1 MRLAFTNF
9 SIKSPTGRKSGR
21 FFLALF
27 LGIFLFLTHPML
39 CQAGFASATPFADAS
54 WEMVA
59 EYPLLGST
67 GVVQS
72 VCATEDYIICIEN
85 YNDLT
90 TDPDVVSAYYK
101 NDTDKD
107 GNPVTQYSLA
117 LQVQDAD
124 YAHANGMAYNPVT
137 HEILVS
143 GYSSPDASNFGCIFR
158 LDPDTLEQ
166 KERVQI
172 SDSYNILGIGYLPS
186 TGDYLIQTDTNGGY
200 SFKILD
206 ASFQVVDDW
215 GTYPFDF
222 YMENFQDLCVSGDLF
237 FIFPLTMHL
246 GIGNFLQT
254 YSISQKTLLSD
265 DAVDFGFSDD
275 IVSNEP
281 EGLCETNP
289 GEFIA
294 IVNLQKSD
302 GTRLLRLYRTR
313 VPYLFHISTSSAEH
327 GSVSESG
334 DVSRGEE
341 KTISYTADS
350 GYRLAKLS
358 VDGSYLPVTEY
369 PDSYTFSDVQAD
381 HTLAVTFE
389 PIPTAAPTPTATA
402 TPTETPA
409 ITQTPEPA
417 VSKAPASSTVSFS
430 SVASHFSAFW
440 KCTVHAGSAAVQ
452 KTCAFFAGAGRT
464 VGRAFHSLAGKAGAG
479 FHAFRSAAAS
489 WFRHLASAGASLFA
503 RIRKADPVFL
513 AMPFVLLV
521 LILLFILR
529 LRYVR
534 RIRRERS
541 RKALEHRRRTYE
553 ELVREFT
560 EDPKD
565 EKVSIDELLLTIDE
579 LQKEEQKNT

>member
-39 CQAGFASATPFADAS
+39 CQAGFASAAPFADAS

-172 SDSYNILGIGYLPS
+172 SDSYNILGIDYLPS
-186 TGDYLIQTDTNGGY
+186 TGGYLIQTDTNGGY

-206 ASFQVVDDW
+206 ASFQVLDDW

-389 PIPTAAPTPTATA
+389 PVPTATPTPTATA
-402 TPTETPA
+402 TPTETPT

-430 SVASHFSAFW
+430 SVASHFAAFW
-440 KCTVHAGSAAVQ
+440 KGTVH
-452 KTCAFFAGAGRT
+452 
-464 VGRAFHSLAGKAGAG
+464 
-479 FHAFRSAAAS
+479 AAS

-513 AMPFVLLV
+513 AIPFVLLV
-521 LILLFILR
+521 LLLLFVLR

-534 RIRRERS
+534 RIRRKRS

-560 EDPKD
+560 EDPED
-565 EKVSIDELLLTIDE
+565 EEVSIDELLLTIDE

>member
-39 CQAGFASATPFADAS
+39 CQAGFASAAPFADAS

-172 SDSYNILGIGYLPS
+172 SDSYNILGIDYLPS
-186 TGDYLIQTDTNGGY
+186 TGGYLIQTDTNGGY

-389 PIPTAAPTPTATA
+389 PVPTATPTPTATA
-402 TPTETPA
+402 TPAETPT

-430 SVASHFSAFW
+430 SVASHFAAFW
-440 KCTVHAGSAAVQ
+440 KGTVH
-452 KTCAFFAGAGRT
+452 
-464 VGRAFHSLAGKAGAG
+464 
-479 FHAFRSAAAS
+479 AAS

-513 AMPFVLLV
+513 AIPFVLLV
-521 LILLFILR
+521 LILLFVLR

-560 EDPKD
+560 EDPED
-565 EKVSIDELLLTIDE
+565 EEVSIDELLLTIDE

>member
-27 LGIFLFLTHPML
+27 LGIFLFLTHPIL
-39 CQAGFASATPFADAS
+39 CQAGFASNTPFAGVS

-90 TDPDVVSAYYK
+90 TDSDVVSAYYK

-158 LDPDTLEQ
+158 LDPDTLQQ

-172 SDSYNILGIGYLPS
+172 SDSYNILGIDYLPS
-186 TGDYLIQTDTNGGY
+186 TGGYLIQTDTNGGY

-389 PIPTAAPTPTATA
+389 PVSTATPTPTATA
-402 TPTETPA
+402 TPTETPT

-430 SVASHFSAFW
+430 SVASHFAAFW
-440 KCTVHAGSAAVQ
+440 KGTVH
-452 KTCAFFAGAGRT
+452 
-464 VGRAFHSLAGKAGAG
+464 
-479 FHAFRSAAAS
+479 AAS

-513 AMPFVLLV
+513 AIPFVLLV
-521 LILLFILR
+521 LILLFVLR

-560 EDPKD
+560 EDPED
-565 EKVSIDELLLTIDE
+565 EEVSIDELLLTIDE

>member
-39 CQAGFASATPFADAS
+39 CQAGFASAAPFADAS

-172 SDSYNILGIGYLPS
+172 SDSYNILGIDYLPS
-186 TGDYLIQTDTNGGY
+186 TGGYLIQTDTNGGY

-389 PIPTAAPTPTATA
+389 PVPTATPTPTATA

-430 SVASHFSAFW
+430 SVASHFAAFW
-440 KCTVHAGSAAVQ
+440 KGTVH
-452 KTCAFFAGAGRT
+452 
-464 VGRAFHSLAGKAGAG
+464 
-479 FHAFRSAAAS
+479 AAS

-513 AMPFVLLV
+513 AIPFVLLV
-521 LILLFILR
+521 LILLFVLR

-560 EDPKD
+560 EDPED
-565 EKVSIDELLLTIDE
+565 EEVSIDELLLTIDE

>member
-39 CQAGFASATPFADAS
+39 CQAGFASAAPFADAS

-172 SDSYNILGIGYLPS
+172 SDSYNILGIDYLPS
-186 TGDYLIQTDTNGGY
+186 TGGYLIQTDTNGGY

-389 PIPTAAPTPTATA
+389 PVPTATPTPTATA
-402 TPTETPA
+402 TPAETPT
-409 ITQTPEPA
+409 ITLTPEPA
-417 VSKAPASSTVSFS
+417 ISKAPASSTVSFS
-430 SVASHFSAFW
+430 SVASHFAAFW
-440 KCTVHAGSAAVQ
+440 KGTVH
-452 KTCAFFAGAGRT
+452 
-464 VGRAFHSLAGKAGAG
+464 
-479 FHAFRSAAAS
+479 AAS
-489 WFRHLASAGASLFA
+489 WFRHLASAGASIFA

-513 AMPFVLLV
+513 AIPFVLLV
-521 LILLFILR
+521 LILLFVLR

-541 RKALEHRRRTYE
+541 RKALERRRRTYE

-560 EDPKD
+560 EDP
-565 EKVSIDELLLTIDE
+565 EGEEVSIDELLLTIDE

>member
-9 SIKSPTGRKSGR
+9 SIKSPTSRKSGR

-39 CQAGFASATPFADAS
+39 CQAGFASAAPFADAS

-172 SDSYNILGIGYLPS
+172 SDSYNILGIDYLPS
-186 TGDYLIQTDTNGGY
+186 TGGYLIQTDTNGGY

-389 PIPTAAPTPTATA
+389 PVPTATPTPTATA
-402 TPTETPA
+402 TPTETPT

-430 SVASHFSAFW
+430 SVASHFAAFW
-440 KCTVHAGSAAVQ
+440 KGTVH
-452 KTCAFFAGAGRT
+452 
-464 VGRAFHSLAGKAGAG
+464 
-479 FHAFRSAAAS
+479 AAS
-489 WFRHLASAGASLFA
+489 WFRHLASTSASLFA

-513 AMPFVLLV
+513 AIPFVLLV
-521 LILLFILR
+521 LILLFVLR

-560 EDPKD
+560 EDPED
-565 EKVSIDELLLTIDE
+565 EEVSIDELLLTIDE

>member
-39 CQAGFASATPFADAS
+39 CQAGFASAAPFADAS

-172 SDSYNILGIGYLPS
+172 SDSYNILGIDYLPS
-186 TGDYLIQTDTNGGY
+186 TGGYLIQTDTNGGY

-206 ASFQVVDDW
+206 ASFQVLDDW

-334 DVSRGEE
+334 DVSRGKE

-389 PIPTAAPTPTATA
+389 PVPTATPTPTATA
-402 TPTETPA
+402 TPTETPT

-430 SVASHFSAFW
+430 SVASHFAAFW
-440 KCTVHAGSAAVQ
+440 KGTVH
-452 KTCAFFAGAGRT
+452 
-464 VGRAFHSLAGKAGAG
+464 
-479 FHAFRSAAAS
+479 AAS

-513 AMPFVLLV
+513 AIPFVLLV
-521 LILLFILR
+521 LLLLFVLR

-534 RIRRERS
+534 RIRRKRS

-560 EDPKD
+560 EDPED
-565 EKVSIDELLLTIDE
+565 EEVSIDELLLTIDE

>member
-1 MRLAFTNF
+1 MWLAFTNF
-9 SIKSPTGRKSGR
+9 SIKSPTGKKSGR

-27 LGIFLFLTHPML
+27 PGIFLFLTHLML

-59 EYPLLGST
+59 EHPLLGST

-186 TGDYLIQTDTNGGY
+186 TGGYLIQTDTNGGY

-389 PIPTAAPTPTATA
+389 PISTA

-430 SVASHFSAFW
+430 SVASHFAAFW
-440 KCTVHAGSAAVQ
+440 KGTVHAGSAAVQ

-479 FHAFRSAAAS
+479 FHAFQSAAAS

-521 LILLFILR
+521 LILLFVLR

-565 EKVSIDELLLTIDE
+565 EEFSIDELLLTIDE

>member
-9 SIKSPTGRKSGR
+9 SLKSPTGKKSGR

-39 CQAGFASATPFADAS
+39 CQAGFASSTPFTGAS
-54 WEMVA
+54 WELVG
-59 EYPLLGST
+59 EYPILGSN
-67 GVVQS
+67 GAVQS

-85 YNDLT
+85 FNDLT
-90 TDPDVVSAYYK
+90 TEPDVVSAYYK
-101 NDTDKD
+101 NDTDAD

-117 LQVQDAD
+117 HQVRDAD
-124 YAHANGMAYNPVT
+124 FAHANGMAYNPVT

-143 GYSSPDASNFGCIFR
+143 GYSSPDASNYGCIFR
-158 LDPDTLEQ
+158 LHPDTLEQ
-166 KERVQI
+166 KERIQL
-172 SDSYNILGIGYLPS
+172 STSYNILGIDYLPS
-186 TGDYLIQTDTNGGY
+186 TGGYLIQTDADGGY
-200 SFKILD
+200 GFKLLD
-206 ASFQVVDDW
+206 ASLLVVDDW

-237 FIFPLTMHL
+237 FLFPLTMHL
-246 GIGNFLQT
+246 GIGNFIQT
-254 YSISQKTLLSD
+254 YSLSQKTLLAD
-265 DAVDFGFSDD
+265 DTVDFGFSDD
-275 IVSNEP
+275 ITINEP

-294 IVNLQKSD
+294 IVNVTKAD
-302 GTRLLRLYRTR
+302 GGRYVQFYRTR
-313 VPYLFHISTSSAEH
+313 VPYLFTVSTSAAEH
-327 GSVSESG
+327 GSVSEG
-334 DVSRGEE
+334 GEVSRGEE
-341 KTISYTADS
+341 KTVSYTADE
-350 GYRLAKLS
+350 GFRLAKLS
-358 VDGSYLPVTEY
+358 VDGLYLPVTEY
-369 PDSYTFSDVQAD
+369 PDSYTFSDIQKD

-389 PIPTAAPTPTATA
+389 PIPTATPTPTATA

-430 SVASHFSAFW
+430 SVASHFAAFW
-440 KCTVHAGSAAVQ
+440 KGTVH
-452 KTCAFFAGAGRT
+452 
-464 VGRAFHSLAGKAGAG
+464 
-479 FHAFRSAAAS
+479 AAS

-521 LILLFILR
+521 LILLFVLR

-565 EKVSIDELLLTIDE
+565 EEFSIDELLLTIDE

>member
-39 CQAGFASATPFADAS
+39 CQAGFASNTPFAGVS

-172 SDSYNILGIGYLPS
+172 SDSYNILGIDYLPS
-186 TGDYLIQTDTNGGY
+186 TGGYLIQTDTNGGY

-389 PIPTAAPTPTATA
+389 PVPTATPTPTATA
-402 TPTETPA
+402 TPAETPT

-430 SVASHFSAFW
+430 SVASHFAAFW
-440 KCTVHAGSAAVQ
+440 KVTVH
-452 KTCAFFAGAGRT
+452 
-464 VGRAFHSLAGKAGAG
+464 
-479 FHAFRSAAAS
+479 AAS

-513 AMPFVLLV
+513 AIPFVLLV
-521 LILLFILR
+521 LLLLFVLR

-560 EDPKD
+560 EDPED
-565 EKVSIDELLLTIDE
+565 EEVSIDELLLTIDE

>member
-39 CQAGFASATPFADAS
+39 CQAGFASNTPFAGVS

-172 SDSYNILGIGYLPS
+172 SDSYNILGIDYLPS
-186 TGDYLIQTDTNGGY
+186 TGGYLIQTDTNGGY

-389 PIPTAAPTPTATA
+389 PVPTATPTPTATA
-402 TPTETPA
+402 TPTETPT

-430 SVASHFSAFW
+430 SVASHFAAFW
-440 KCTVHAGSAAVQ
+440 KGTVH
-452 KTCAFFAGAGRT
+452 
-464 VGRAFHSLAGKAGAG
+464 
-479 FHAFRSAAAS
+479 AAS

-513 AMPFVLLV
+513 AIPFVLLV
-521 LILLFILR
+521 LILLFVLR

-560 EDPKD
+560 EDPED
-565 EKVSIDELLLTIDE
+565 EEVSIDELLLTIDE

>member
-1 MRLAFTNF
+1 MWLAFTNF
-9 SIKSPTGRKSGR
+9 SIKSPTGKKSGR

-27 LGIFLFLTHPML
+27 PGIFLFLTHPML

-59 EYPLLGST
+59 EHPLLGST

-186 TGDYLIQTDTNGGY
+186 TGGYLIQTDTNGGY

-389 PIPTAAPTPTATA
+389 PISTA

-430 SVASHFSAFW
+430 SVASHFAAFW
-440 KCTVHAGSAAVQ
+440 KGTVHAGSAAVQ

-479 FHAFRSAAAS
+479 FHAFQSAAAS

-521 LILLFILR
+521 LILLFVLR

-565 EKVSIDELLLTIDE
+565 EEFSIDELLLTIDE

>member
-39 CQAGFASATPFADAS
+39 CQAGFASAAPFADAS

-172 SDSYNILGIGYLPS
+172 SDSYNILGIDYLPS
-186 TGDYLIQTDTNGGY
+186 TGGYLIQTDTNGGY

-389 PIPTAAPTPTATA
+389 PVPTATPTPTATA

-430 SVASHFSAFW
+430 SVASHFAAFW
-440 KCTVHAGSAAVQ
+440 KGTVH
-452 KTCAFFAGAGRT
+452 
-464 VGRAFHSLAGKAGAG
+464 
-479 FHAFRSAAAS
+479 AAS

-513 AMPFVLLV
+513 AIPFVLLV
-521 LILLFILR
+521 LILLFVLR

-553 ELVREFT
+553 ELIRKFT
-560 EDPKD
+560 EDP
-565 EKVSIDELLLTIDE
+565 EGEEVSIDELLLTIDE

>member
-39 CQAGFASATPFADAS
+39 CQAGFASAAPFADAS

-172 SDSYNILGIGYLPS
+172 SDSYNILGIDYLPS
-186 TGDYLIQTDTNGGY
+186 TGGYLIQTDTNGGY

-327 GSVSESG
+327 GSVSEGG

-389 PIPTAAPTPTATA
+389 PVPTATPTPTATA
-402 TPTETPA
+402 TPTETPT

-430 SVASHFSAFW
+430 SVASHFAAFW
-440 KCTVHAGSAAVQ
+440 KGTVH
-452 KTCAFFAGAGRT
+452 
-464 VGRAFHSLAGKAGAG
+464 
-479 FHAFRSAAAS
+479 AAS

-513 AMPFVLLV
+513 AIPFVLLV
-521 LILLFILR
+521 LILLFVLR

-560 EDPKD
+560 ENPED
-565 EKVSIDELLLTIDE
+565 EEVSIDELLLTIDE

>member
-1 MRLAFTNF
+1 MWLAFTNF
-9 SIKSPTGRKSGR
+9 SIKSPTGKKSGR

-27 LGIFLFLTHPML
+27 LGIFLFLAHPML

-59 EYPLLGST
+59 EHPLLGST

-85 YNDLT
+85 YDDLT

-186 TGDYLIQTDTNGGY
+186 TGGYLIQTDTNGGY

-389 PIPTAAPTPTATA
+389 PISTATPTATA

-430 SVASHFSAFW
+430 SVASHFAAFW
-440 KCTVHAGSAAVQ
+440 KGTVHAGSAAVQ

-479 FHAFRSAAAS
+479 FHAFQSAAAS

-521 LILLFILR
+521 LILLFVLR

-565 EKVSIDELLLTIDE
+565 EEFSIDELLLTIDE

>member
-186 TGDYLIQTDTNGGY
+186 TGGYLIQTDTNGGY

-350 GYRLAKLS
+350 DYRLAKLS

-389 PIPTAAPTPTATA
+389 PIPTATP
-402 TPTETPA
+402 TPTETPT

-430 SVASHFSAFW
+430 SVASHFAAFW
-440 KCTVHAGSAAVQ
+440 KGTVHAGSAAVQ
-452 KTCAFFAGAGRT
+452 KTCAFFAGTGRT

-479 FHAFRSAAAS
+479 FHAFQSAAAS

-521 LILLFILR
+521 LILLFVLR

-565 EKVSIDELLLTIDE
+565 EEVSIDELLLTIDE

>member
-9 SIKSPTGRKSGR
+9 SIKSPTGKKSGR

-39 CQAGFASATPFADAS
+39 CQAGFASAAPFADAS

-186 TGDYLIQTDTNGGY
+186 TGGYLIQTDTNGGY

-389 PIPTAAPTPTATA
+389 PVPTATPTPTATA
-402 TPTETPA
+402 TPTETPT

-430 SVASHFSAFW
+430 SVASHFAAFW
-440 KCTVHAGSAAVQ
+440 KGTVH
-452 KTCAFFAGAGRT
+452 
-464 VGRAFHSLAGKAGAG
+464 
-479 FHAFRSAAAS
+479 AAS

-513 AMPFVLLV
+513 AIPFVLLV
-521 LILLFILR
+521 LILLFVLR

-560 EDPKD
+560 EDPED
-565 EKVSIDELLLTIDE
+565 EEVSIDELLLTIDE

>member
-39 CQAGFASATPFADAS
+39 CQAGFASAAPFADAS

-172 SDSYNILGIGYLPS
+172 SDSYNILGIDYLPS
-186 TGDYLIQTDTNGGY
+186 TGGYLIQTDTNGGY

-327 GSVSESG
+327 GSVSEGG

-389 PIPTAAPTPTATA
+389 PVPTATPTPTATA
-402 TPTETPA
+402 TPAETPT

-430 SVASHFSAFW
+430 SVASHFAAFW
-440 KCTVHAGSAAVQ
+440 KGTVH
-452 KTCAFFAGAGRT
+452 
-464 VGRAFHSLAGKAGAG
+464 
-479 FHAFRSAAAS
+479 AAS

-513 AMPFVLLV
+513 AIPFVLLV
-521 LILLFILR
+521 LILLFVLR

-560 EDPKD
+560 EDPED
-565 EKVSIDELLLTIDE
+565 EEVSIDELLLTIDE

>member
-39 CQAGFASATPFADAS
+39 CQAGFASAAPFADAS

-172 SDSYNILGIGYLPS
+172 SDSYNILGIDYLPS
-186 TGDYLIQTDTNGGY
+186 TGGYLIQTDTNGGY

-327 GSVSESG
+327 GSVSEGG

-389 PIPTAAPTPTATA
+389 PVPTATPTPTATA
-402 TPTETPA
+402 TPAETPT

-430 SVASHFSAFW
+430 SVASHFAAFW
-440 KCTVHAGSAAVQ
+440 KGTVH
-452 KTCAFFAGAGRT
+452 
-464 VGRAFHSLAGKAGAG
+464 
-479 FHAFRSAAAS
+479 AAS

-521 LILLFILR
+521 LILLFVLR

-560 EDPKD
+560 EDPED
-565 EKVSIDELLLTIDE
+565 EEVSIDELLLTIDE

>member
-186 TGDYLIQTDTNGGY
+186 TGGYLIQTDTNGGY

-334 DVSRGEE
+334 DISRGEE

-389 PIPTAAPTPTATA
+389 PIPTATP
-402 TPTETPA
+402 TPTETPT

-430 SVASHFSAFW
+430 SVASHFAAFW
-440 KCTVHAGSAAVQ
+440 KGTVHAGSAAVQ
-452 KTCAFFAGAGRT
+452 KTCAFFAGTGRT

-479 FHAFRSAAAS
+479 FHAFQSAAAS

-521 LILLFILR
+521 LILLFVLR

-565 EKVSIDELLLTIDE
+565 EEVSIDELLLTIDE

>member
-39 CQAGFASATPFADAS
+39 CQAGFASAAPFADAS

-172 SDSYNILGIGYLPS
+172 SDSYNILGIDYLPS
-186 TGDYLIQTDTNGGY
+186 TGSYLIQTDTNGGY

-389 PIPTAAPTPTATA
+389 PVPTATP
-402 TPTETPA
+402 TPTETPT

-430 SVASHFSAFW
+430 SVASHFAAFW
-440 KCTVHAGSAAVQ
+440 KGTVH
-452 KTCAFFAGAGRT
+452 
-464 VGRAFHSLAGKAGAG
+464 
-479 FHAFRSAAAS
+479 AAS

-513 AMPFVLLV
+513 AIPFVLLV
-521 LILLFILR
+521 LILLFVLR

-560 EDPKD
+560 EDPED
-565 EKVSIDELLLTIDE
+565 EEVSIDELLLTIDE

>member
-27 LGIFLFLTHPML
+27 LCIFLFLTHPML
-39 CQAGFASATPFADAS
+39 CQAGFASAAPFADAS

-172 SDSYNILGIGYLPS
+172 SDSYNILGIDYLPS
-186 TGDYLIQTDTNGGY
+186 TGGYLIQTDTNGGY

-389 PIPTAAPTPTATA
+389 PVPTATPTPTATA
-402 TPTETPA
+402 TPTETPT

-430 SVASHFSAFW
+430 SVASHFAAFW
-440 KCTVHAGSAAVQ
+440 KGTVHA
-452 KTCAFFAGAGRT
+452 
-464 VGRAFHSLAGKAGAG
+464 
-479 FHAFRSAAAS
+479 AS
-489 WFRHLASAGASLFA
+489 WLRHLASAGASLFA

-513 AMPFVLLV
+513 AIPFVLLV
-521 LILLFILR
+521 LILLFVLR

-560 EDPKD
+560 EDPED
-565 EKVSIDELLLTIDE
+565 EEVSIDELLLTIDE

>member
-39 CQAGFASATPFADAS
+39 CQAGFASAAPFADAS

-172 SDSYNILGIGYLPS
+172 SDSYNILGIDYLPS
-186 TGDYLIQTDTNGGY
+186 TGGYLIQTDTNGGY

-237 FIFPLTMHL
+237 FIFPVTIHL

-294 IVNLQKSD
+294 IVNLRKSD

-327 GSVSESG
+327 GSVSEGG

-369 PDSYTFSDVQAD
+369 PDSYTFSDIQAD

-389 PIPTAAPTPTATA
+389 PVPTATPTPTATA
-402 TPTETPA
+402 TPTITQTPEPT

-430 SVASHFSAFW
+430 SVASHFAAFW
-440 KCTVHAGSAAVQ
+440 KGTVH
-452 KTCAFFAGAGRT
+452 
-464 VGRAFHSLAGKAGAG
+464 
-479 FHAFRSAAAS
+479 AAS

-513 AMPFVLLV
+513 AIPFVLLV
-521 LILLFILR
+521 LLLLFVLR

-553 ELVREFT
+553 ELIRKFT
-560 EDPKD
+560 EDPED
-565 EKVSIDELLLTIDE
+565 EEVSIDELLLTIDE

>member
-39 CQAGFASATPFADAS
+39 CQAGFASAAPFADAS

-143 GYSSPDASNFGCIFR
+143 GYSSPDAANFGCIFR

-172 SDSYNILGIGYLPS
+172 SDSYNILGIDYLPS
-186 TGDYLIQTDTNGGY
+186 TGGYLIQTDTNGGY

-237 FIFPLTMHL
+237 FIFPVTIHL

-327 GSVSESG
+327 GSVSEGG

-389 PIPTAAPTPTATA
+389 PVPTATPTPTATA
-402 TPTETPA
+402 TPAETPT

-430 SVASHFSAFW
+430 SVASHFAAFW
-440 KCTVHAGSAAVQ
+440 KGTVH
-452 KTCAFFAGAGRT
+452 
-464 VGRAFHSLAGKAGAG
+464 
-479 FHAFRSAAAS
+479 AAS

-513 AMPFVLLV
+513 AIPFVLLV
-521 LILLFILR
+521 LILLFVLR

-560 EDPKD
+560 EDPED
-565 EKVSIDELLLTIDE
+565 EEVSIDELLLTIDE

>member
-39 CQAGFASATPFADAS
+39 CQAGFASNTPFAGVS

-172 SDSYNILGIGYLPS
+172 SDSYNILGIDYLPS
-186 TGDYLIQTDTNGGY
+186 TGGYLIQTDTNGGY

-334 DVSRGEE
+334 DVSRGKE

-389 PIPTAAPTPTATA
+389 PVPTATPTPTATA
-402 TPTETPA
+402 TPAETPT

-430 SVASHFSAFW
+430 SVASHFAAFW
-440 KCTVHAGSAAVQ
+440 KVTVH
-452 KTCAFFAGAGRT
+452 
-464 VGRAFHSLAGKAGAG
+464 
-479 FHAFRSAAAS
+479 AAS

-513 AMPFVLLV
+513 AIPFVLLV
-521 LILLFILR
+521 LLLLFVLR

-565 EKVSIDELLLTIDE
+565 EEVSIDELLLTIDE

>member
-39 CQAGFASATPFADAS
+39 CQAGFASAAPFADAS

-172 SDSYNILGIGYLPS
+172 SDSYNILGIDYLPS
-186 TGDYLIQTDTNGGY
+186 TGGYLIQTDTNGGY

-389 PIPTAAPTPTATA
+389 PIPTATPTPTATA

-430 SVASHFSAFW
+430 SVASHFAAFW
-440 KCTVHAGSAAVQ
+440 KGTVH
-452 KTCAFFAGAGRT
+452 
-464 VGRAFHSLAGKAGAG
+464 
-479 FHAFRSAAAS
+479 AAS

-513 AMPFVLLV
+513 AIPFVLLV
-521 LILLFILR
+521 LILLFVLR

-560 EDPKD
+560 EDPED
-565 EKVSIDELLLTIDE
+565 EEVSIDELLLTIDE

>member
-39 CQAGFASATPFADAS
+39 CQAGFASAAPFADAS

-172 SDSYNILGIGYLPS
+172 SDSYNILGIDYLPS
-186 TGDYLIQTDTNGGY
+186 TGGYLIQTDTNGGY

-389 PIPTAAPTPTATA
+389 PVPTATPTPTATA
-402 TPTETPA
+402 TPTETPT

-430 SVASHFSAFW
+430 SVASHFAAFW
-440 KCTVHAGSAAVQ
+440 KGTVH
-452 KTCAFFAGAGRT
+452 
-464 VGRAFHSLAGKAGAG
+464 
-479 FHAFRSAAAS
+479 AAS

-513 AMPFVLLV
+513 AIPFVLLV
-521 LILLFILR
+521 LILLFVLR

-560 EDPKD
+560 EDPED
-565 EKVSIDELLLTIDE
+565 EEVSIDELLLTIDE

>member
-9 SIKSPTGRKSGR
+9 SIKSPTDRKSGR

-27 LGIFLFLTHPML
+27 LGIFLFLTHPIL
-39 CQAGFASATPFADAS
+39 CQAGFASNTPFAGVS

-172 SDSYNILGIGYLPS
+172 SDSYNILGIDYLPS
-186 TGDYLIQTDTNGGY
+186 TGGYLIQTDTNGGY

-334 DVSRGEE
+334 DVSRGKE

-389 PIPTAAPTPTATA
+389 PVPTATPTPTATA
-402 TPTETPA
+402 TPAETPT

-430 SVASHFSAFW
+430 SVASHFAAFW
-440 KCTVHAGSAAVQ
+440 KGTVH
-452 KTCAFFAGAGRT
+452 
-464 VGRAFHSLAGKAGAG
+464 
-479 FHAFRSAAAS
+479 AAS
-489 WFRHLASAGASLFA
+489 WFRHLALAGASLFA

-513 AMPFVLLV
+513 AIPFVLLV
-521 LILLFILR
+521 LILLFVLR

-553 ELVREFT
+553 ELIRKFT
-560 EDPKD
+560 EDP
-565 EKVSIDELLLTIDE
+565 EGEEVSIDELLLTIDE

>member
-9 SIKSPTGRKSGR
+9 SIKSPTGKKSGR

-39 CQAGFASATPFADAS
+39 CQAGFASAAPFADAS

-186 TGDYLIQTDTNGGY
+186 TGGYLIQTDTNGGY

-265 DAVDFGFSDD
+265 DAVDFGFSND

-389 PIPTAAPTPTATA
+389 PVPTATPTPTATA
-402 TPTETPA
+402 TPTETPT

-430 SVASHFSAFW
+430 SVASHFAAFW
-440 KCTVHAGSAAVQ
+440 KGTVH
-452 KTCAFFAGAGRT
+452 
-464 VGRAFHSLAGKAGAG
+464 
-479 FHAFRSAAAS
+479 AAS

-513 AMPFVLLV
+513 AIPFVLLV
-521 LILLFILR
+521 LILLFVLR

-560 EDPKD
+560 EDPED
-565 EKVSIDELLLTIDE
+565 EEVSIDELLLTIDE